1 MKEFICMIF
10 GVIGAAITSLFG
22 GWDAG
27 LITLLIFM
35 AVDYITGLLC
45 AGVFHKSQKSDSGAL
60 ESKAC
65 FKGLVRKCVILL
77 IVLVAY
83 RFDLIIGTNYIRD
96 AVCIAFVVYEAISIV
111 ENAGLMGVPVPKAL
125 LNAIEVLK
133 KKGGNG
139 DE

>member
-1 MKEFICMIF
+1 MIF